1 MTQKGLGSYQ
11 EEDLTLLRDR
21 WSEAL
26 ARRKEYLKEQIQKLI
41 NKQGQLQGVQI
52 FFLKPYL
59 TSKMA
64 DKVSDWFNI

>member
-1 MTQKGLGSYQ
+1 MTQKGLDSYQ

-41 NKQGQLQGVQI
+41 NKQGQLQGVI
-52 FFLKPYL
+52 FFFLNH
-59 TSKMA
+59 T
-64 DKVSDWFNI
+64 